1 MRRNTAASS
10 NEKSM
15 TTSSSSP
22 SNNNTTTE
30 FDDQKTSLLFS
41 SSSSAK
47 MKPTYNPNVF
57 PTFETLNLQAMKQK
71 ILDMKE
77 EMKNLTNLT
86 NYYRRIYYAES
97 ELMIMDIEYLLKLK
111 TNYNFNDIELQL
123 QEILEECTLIS
134 KQLKLQYSNKLT
146 NNNGHKR
153 NILLY
158 LLYKLD
164 ELSRSIA
171 VFIFFIFSG
180 LCLTLPCILLCIR
193 SFDTWL
199 VRNNL
204 ISPFHQ
210 ISNTVKAFISHMIL
224 RISGIELNIEG
235 FQSDYFGKD
244 CSIICFSHSSTI
256 DAFVITLAIPVRHY
270 TLVSFPQWSF
280 VFD

>member
-41 SSSSAK
+41 SSSSK